1 MDAWRSMRVT
11 LEGMRQES
19 SVARPKRR
27 QSSRSPLRARSSKDC
42 AGSAFEEF
50 RVCQGIQLGSFCARH
65 GKNRGD
71 STHGW
76 MDRLQCACKSRLPS
90 RSNHSVIKRGP
101 CTRVNARCTSYSI
114 FTQAMDSGN
123 ASWFLRNE
131 ATRLLSGRIH
141 IPVQPSEVK
150 VERAPLLSPT

>member
-1 MDAWRSMRVT
+1 MNS
-11 LEGMRQES
+11 LKGPRQES
-19 SVARPKRR
+19 AVARMRRR
-27 QSSRSPLRARSSKDC
+27 QSSRSPLRVRSSEDWPDPPSKSFGC
-42 AGSAFEEF
+42 VGS
-50 RVCQGIQLGSFCARH
+50 QLDSFCARH
-65 GKNRGD
+65 DKTRGD

-76 MDRLQCACKSRLPS
+76 MDRLQCACKSWLPS

-101 CTRVNARCTSYSI
+101 CTRVNARCTSCSI

-131 ATRLLSGRIH
+131 STRLLSGRIH

-150 VERAPLLSPT
+150 VERGPLLSPT